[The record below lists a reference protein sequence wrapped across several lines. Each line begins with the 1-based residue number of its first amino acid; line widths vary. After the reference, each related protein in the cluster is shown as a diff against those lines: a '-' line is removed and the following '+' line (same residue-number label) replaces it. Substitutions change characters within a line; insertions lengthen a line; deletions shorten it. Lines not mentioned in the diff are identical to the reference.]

1 MPKLPDSWGNL
12 RLGFDLLFW
21 DNLVSTWDILQLI
34 LTNFRGDSQVQP
46 SYSTA
51 YLFFLL
57 NNAHCAFQEL
67 DHRRLVLFRMLPQV
81 LHVRWA
87 RKSELKVVNIK
98 KISDGSLCCRKSGS
112 LLSAPLKH
120 FTFQVLLRKIVVG
133 VGVEEEFL
141 HLLVQLEV
149 VPAEVARPNT
159 LTRACSMQLQWWM
172 MQNTWM
178 TLSSSCLPC
187 IRRMRFGQP
196 GQQKRIHSH
205 FHTSSFYFIQAH
217 SLSYKLILFHTSS
230 FAFIHY
236 KLMSITQC
244 SIVHVSYKLIW
255 VHTGPF
261 AFMRVYSLS
270 LKLGH
275 YHFKVWSLCWDGQNV
290 DSFCFKD
297 DKTYSNYSIP
307 LSISS
312 L

>member
-67 DHRRLVLFRMLPQV
+67 DHRRLVFFRMLPQV

-87 RKSELKVVNIK
+87 RKSGLKVVNIK
-98 KISDGSLCCRKSGS
+98 KNIGWVTLLLKIWLPPFCAFEALHFPSTFAEDSSRSWSRGRAPPPLCAAGSGPGRSGQT
-112 LLSAPLKH
+112 KH
-120 FTFQVLLRKIVVG
+120 PDQGMFDAIWWRLY
-133 VGVEEEFL
+133 
-141 HLLVQLEV
+141 
-149 VPAEVARPNT
+149 
-159 LTRACSMQLQWWM
+159 TR
-172 MQNTWM
+172 NTWM

-205 FHTSSFYFIQAH
+205 FHTSSFSFIQAH
-217 SLSYKLILFHTSS
+217 SLS
-230 FAFIHY
+230 
-236 KLMSITQC
+236 
-244 SIVHVSYKLIW
+244 
-255 VHTGPF
+255 
-261 AFMRVYSLS
+261 
-270 LKLGH
+270 
-275 YHFKVWSLCWDGQNV
+275 
-290 DSFCFKD
+290 
-297 DKTYSNYSIP
+297 
-307 LSISS
+307 
-312 L
+312 

>member
-87 RKSELKVVNIK
+87 RKSELEVVNIK
-98 KISDGSLCCRKSGS
+98 KIWDGSPCCWKSGS

-159 LTRACSMQLQWWM
+159 LTGACSMQYGEDC
-172 MQNTWM
+172 
-178 TLSSSCLPC
+178 TLEIPGWHWVQVVCLA
-187 IRRMRFGQP
+187 FAGW
-196 GQQKRIHSH
+196 GLANLVNKRG
-205 FHTSSFYFIQAH
+205 FTLTFTQAH
-217 SLSYKLILFHTSS
+217 FISYKLIRFHTSWFS
-230 FAFIHY
+230 FIQAN
-236 KLMSITQC
+236 L
-244 SIVHVSYKLIW
+244 
-255 VHTGPF
+255 
-261 AFMRVYSLS
+261 LS
-270 LKLGH
+270 
-275 YHFKVWSLCWDGQNV
+275 N
-290 DSFCFKD
+290 
-297 DKTYSNYSIP
+297 I
-307 LSISS
+307 ISS
-312 L
+312 WVLLNVQLFMFHTSRF

>member
-46 SYSTA
+46 SYSTP

-81 LHVRWA
+81 LHVRWP

-98 KISDGSLCCRKSGS
+98 KIWDGSPCCWKSGS

-159 LTRACSMQLQWWM
+159 LTRACSMQWCNMVKTVHSKYLDDAEFKLFALHSPDEVWP
-172 MQNTWM
+172 TWS
-178 TLSSSCLPC
+178 T
-187 IRRMRFGQP
+187 
-196 GQQKRIHSH
+196 KED
-205 FHTSSFYFIQAH
+205 
-217 SLSYKLILFHTSS
+217 SLSLSHKLILFHTSS
-230 FAFIHY
+230 FAFIQVDS
-236 KLMSITQC
+236 L
-244 SIVHVSYKLIW
+244 SYKLI
-255 VHTGPF
+255 
-261 AFMRVYSLS
+261 
-270 LKLGH
+270 
-275 YHFKVWSLCWDGQNV
+275 
-290 DSFCFKD
+290 CFQ
-297 DKTYSNYSIP
+297 T
-307 LSISS
+307 L
-312 L
+312 